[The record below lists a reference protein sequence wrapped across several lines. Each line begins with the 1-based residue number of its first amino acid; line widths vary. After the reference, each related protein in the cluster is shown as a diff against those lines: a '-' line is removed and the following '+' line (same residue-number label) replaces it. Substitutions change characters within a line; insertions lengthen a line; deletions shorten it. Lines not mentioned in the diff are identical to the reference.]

1 VAIITVSDL
10 KTWLSISDSVD
21 DTNLTTAVN
30 AANSAVVA
38 YCGRNFDDAGTA
50 TARVF
55 TPDDRYTLVCDDF
68 HTTTGLVVKTDD
80 NDDGTFET
88 TWASTDYQLEPLNG
102 RVGTVT
108 VPYTRIVAL
117 STRTWPGPSRRALV
131 QVTAQWGWA
140 SLPADVKEAALVK
153 ASRLF
158 KRKDSPEGVLGGFAD
173 LGAVRV
179 SAREDPD
186 VMLLLRPYRRQ
197 AVAAPVL

>member
-1 VAIITVSDL
+1 MAIISVSDL

-38 YCGRNFDDAGTA
+38 YCGRNFDDAGSA
-50 TARVF
+50 SARVF
-55 TPDDRYTLVCDDF
+55 APDDRYTLVCDDF
-68 HTTTGLVVKTDD
+68 HTITGLVVKTDD

-88 TWASTDYQLEPLNG
+88 TWSSTDYQLEPLNG

-140 SLPADVKEAALVK
+140 SVPADVKEAALVK